1 MKNTPENV
9 RAFWDKRAKDHGAAW
24 TATLG
29 EKYLRLL
36 EIKKM
41 SALIK
46 KYKPQSILDVGCGN
60 GYSTK
65 IYAKKFPLKEFIG
78 IDFSEDMIF
87 NAKKEKMNNC
97 DFFVGDVLDF
107 NTLPNKN
114 FNFIFTQRCLQN
126 LENYEKQKLAIN
138 NLLKLKS
145 KKGVLLLMECSK
157 DGVKKL
163 NAMRVKLGKEPKEGI
178 EPWHN
183 CFFNDIDLIQDFDAK
198 IIHFTSTYMFFAKVL
213 NPKYTQIGYFLP
225 QVGNFG
231 YDKLYIIT

>member
-41 SALIK
+41 SALLK
-46 KYKPQSILDVGCGN
+46 KYNPQSILDVGCGN

-65 IYAKKFPLKEFIG
+65 VYAKKFPSKKFIG
-78 IDFSEDMIF
+78 IDFSEDMII
-87 NAKKEKMNNC
+87 NANKGKMDNC

-107 NTLPNKN
+107 DTLPNKD
-114 FNFIFTQRCLQN
+114 FDLIFTQRCLQN
-126 LENYEKQKLAIN
+126 LENYEKQKLAIR

-145 KKGVLLLMECSK
+145 NKGLLLLMECSK
-157 DGVKKL
+157 DGVKQL
-163 NAMRVKLGKEPKEGI
+163 NDMRVKFKKQPQEGI

-183 CFFNDIDLIQDFDAK
+183 CFFRDIDLMRDFGAR
-198 IIHFTSTYMFFAKVL
+198 IVHFASTYMFLAKVIS
-213 NPKYTQIGYFLP
+213 PKYSRIGYFLP
-225 QVGNFG
+225 QIGHFG